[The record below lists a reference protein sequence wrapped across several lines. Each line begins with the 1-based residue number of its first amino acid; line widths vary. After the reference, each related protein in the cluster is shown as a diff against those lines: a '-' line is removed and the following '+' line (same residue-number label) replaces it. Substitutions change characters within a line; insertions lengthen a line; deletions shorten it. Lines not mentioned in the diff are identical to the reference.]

1 MWSPWSAAAEH
12 RISPVSFWVQGT
24 HRIEVRAR
32 RIGEAGTIDATP
44 VILDVP
50 IGSIPTP
57 IDNPALDFH
66 GQAGEGGCDCS
77 TGSPAGGPPP
87 PAALRPPPLPP
98 PPIPIR
104 PAPPPE

>member
-77 TGSPAGGPPP
+77 TRSPAGRLPIVPALLAIRIPPP
-87 PAALRPPPLPP
+87 R
-98 PPIPIR
+98 R
-104 PAPPPE
+104 PAL